1 MALRTQLARST
12 SATLNDNITAFG
24 YSILIT
30 GTYELLSS
38 LEQRRDVFE
47 IFTGA
52 AGAVLAFIM
61 VELINLVFFRNMVDS
76 EPKRG
81 GLVTALSRLVSV
93 GGGMGAALLCAVHLQ
108 GIAAWFTTGFVA
120 SFVFLLLDG
129 IELVAAES

>member
-30 GTYELLSS
+30 GSYGLLSS
-38 LEQRRDVFE
+38 LQQPRDALE
-47 IFTGA
+47 IFAGA
-52 AGAVLAFIM
+52 AGAVLAFIT
-61 VELINLVFFRNMVDS
+61 VELINLAFFRNMVDS

-81 GLVTALSRLVSV
+81 GLVTAVMRLISV
-93 GGGMGAALLCAVHLQ
+93 GGGMGAALLCASDLQ
-108 GIAAWFTTGFVA
+108 GIAAWFTTGFAA

-129 IELVAAES
+129 VELVAAES